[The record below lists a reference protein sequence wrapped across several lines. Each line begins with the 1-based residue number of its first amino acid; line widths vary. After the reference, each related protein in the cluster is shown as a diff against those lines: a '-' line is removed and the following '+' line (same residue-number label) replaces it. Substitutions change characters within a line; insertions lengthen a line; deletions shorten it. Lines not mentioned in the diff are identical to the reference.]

1 MYCCDTPVKKQNIM
15 HNGSIFQFSG
25 PDEEDDL
32 PTISTGSQE
41 LPLYSPPVLDPR
53 YILASFK
60 V

>member
-1 MYCCDTPVKKQNIM
+1 M
-15 HNGSIFQFSG
+15 HKDSIFHFSG
-25 PDEEDDL
+25 PDEEDNL
-32 PTISTGSQE
+32 PIISTGSQE